1 MRVLRTEARNSDIIL
16 SFSIKRFEQAGSS
29 LRLRM
34 EIDLADGSKLYVR
47 ETVMRGMK
55 RKYAYHWQDSAGRL
69 LIRWDN
75 APDWEVESFP
85 HHCPFLLLSHSAFRG
100 FDERE
105 PGKLRVTWLFHGKFP
120 LPSIRLKTCLD
131 LRNLSDYCTIIVKD

>member
-1 MRVLRTEARNSDIIL
+1 MLQTLRKYSDVIL
-16 SFSIKRFEQAGSS
+16 SYSIKRFEQAGGS

-47 ETVMRGMK
+47 ETVMGGVK

-75 APDWEVESFP
+75 APDWDVESFP
-85 HHCPFLLLSHSAFRG
+85 HHKHVAEQDRVEASYERTLSQVLDVVRS
-100 FDERE
+100 
-105 PGKLRVTWLFHGKFP
+105 KLSKQ
-120 LPSIRLKTCLD
+120 
-131 LRNLSDYCTIIVKD
+131 